1 MKEHIKFGLIL
12 LFFCVFS
19 AGLLSVANGF
29 TAPIIAQA
37 ELEKALASY
46 ESIFGDAADDFKEY
60 DQDKLNKIKEENKA
74 IDKIF
79 IAQKD
84 GKVVGYGINFKAT
97 GFGGDM
103 INAIGILLDGDKIA
117 GFRNISNQETSG
129 FGTRIT
135 TEEYY
140 PLYEGKSAAGPVE
153 LSPNPDKENQVPWL
167 TGATVTSK
175 GVLAGDNAVIDV
187 YNKYLKEGK

>member
-1 MKEHIKFGLIL
+1 MKEPVKFGLIL
-12 LFFCVFS
+12 LLFCAIS
-19 AGLLSVANGF
+19 AGLLAVVNGF

-37 ELEKALASY
+37 ELEKALESY
-46 ESIFGDAADDFKEY
+46 QAIFGDAADNFEELDAE
-60 DQDKLNKIKEENKA
+60 QLTKIRESNKA
-74 IDKIF
+74 IERIF
-79 IAQKD
+79 VAEKN

-103 INAIGILLDGDKIA
+103 TNAMGILLDGDKIA

-153 LSPNPDKENQVPWL
+153 LATDPQKESQIPWL

-175 GVLAGDNAVIDV
+175 GVLAADNAVIEV
-187 YNKYLKEGK
+187 YNEFLKSGK